1 MKKLFLILSAAVVL
15 SSCAWAKDLSKDKCM
30 RYEHSW
36 AGTSYITPEKIVV
49 ICWEDETYTEDD
61 RGSFRL
67 DENGWFYYDE
77 TMCIPGLTAV
87 RLGGNCKTDEYAQK
101 QGYFFNPWFGAKYS
115 ATSALSENT
124 RSGFV
129 TYASENLGTFAFAPT
144 SHYESLSWNYEH
156 IPYAEGEK
164 GYGIGTVIKMTT
176 EKPFQRIMILNGYV
190 DAKKPDL
197 YRKNSR
203 VKAFSVCDLDNGGEY
218 TFELEDCVCF
228 QFFNLSGET
237 KNIELKIAEVYKG
250 DRWDDTCVSAIV
262 PTMPGVTASAPPYQK
277 YTCFGDKEAVLKA
290 IGWYT
295 SEYKPYK
302 YEPDRDK

>member
-1 MKKLFLILSAAVVL
+1 
-15 SSCAWAKDLSKDKCM
+15 
-30 RYEHSW
+30 
-36 AGTSYITPEKIVV
+36 
-49 ICWEDETYTEDD
+49 
-61 RGSFRL
+61 
-67 DENGWFYYDE
+67 
-77 TMCIPGLTAV
+77 
-87 RLGGNCKTDEYAQK
+87 
-101 QGYFFNPWFGAKYS
+101 
-115 ATSALSENT
+115 
-124 RSGFV
+124 
-129 TYASENLGTFAFAPT
+129 
-144 SHYESLSWNYEH
+144 
-156 IPYAEGEK
+156 
-164 GYGIGTVIKMTT
+164 MTT

-203 VKAFSVCDLDNGGEY
+203 VKAFSVRDLDNGGEY

-262 PTMPGVTASAPPYQK
+262 PTMPGVTDSAPPYQK

-302 YEPDRDK
+302 YEPDPDK